1 MADEIKRQAKQQAPQ
16 VVQTAAQAMLPRFQQ
31 IVDDFAAR
39 LADFVTAAGQA
50 LHRGI
55 SEMLDRALA
64 ERRAQGL
71 DVAVRQREIDG
82 QIEELRRL
90 EERLDQIRQS
100 LWAPTLEGDSAVGS
114 A

>member
-1 MADEIKRQAKQQAPQ
+1 
-16 VVQTAAQAMLPRFQQ
+16 LPRFQQ
-31 IVDDFAAR
+31 IVDDFSAR

-64 ERRAQGL
+64 ERKAQGL

-82 QIEELRRL
+82 QIEELRKL
-90 EERLDQIRQS
+90 EERLDEIRQS
-100 LWAPTLEGDSAVGS
+100 LWAPPVESDDPVGPS
-114 A
+114 